1 MHIRHLTLYHAP
13 ATRSTRA
20 KWMLHEVLGDAF
32 TVQRVD
38 LYGAEQYGP
47 EFLRLNPHH
56 AVPVLEITWADGT
69 VQHQTESAAIV
80 AFLADAFPA
89 AALAPAA
96 GASPQRADYLQ
107 MMHLVATTMDMMLF
121 QIRMHE
127 HVLATHAQDPRTIAR
142 YRTKFANEVEPLL
155 RERLTRTPFAC
166 GEQFSAAD
174 CMLGHT
180 IFWARGYG
188 LCQDAA
194 FASYMTRLSQRP
206 AFAQAFSDV
215 REFVLDA
222 RGSALS
228 QHFTG

>member
-1 MHIRHLTLYHAP
+1 MQIQHLKLYHAP
-13 ATRSTRA
+13 ASRSTRA
-20 KWMLHEVLGDAF
+20 KWVLHEVLSNAF
-32 TVQRVD
+32 EVQRVD

-47 EFLRLNPHH
+47 EFLRINPHH
-56 AVPVLEITWADGT
+56 TVPVLEITWADGT
-69 VQHQTESAAIV
+69 VQWQTESAAIV

-96 GASPQRADYLQ
+96 GASPQRTDYLQ
-107 MMHLVATTMDMMLF
+107 VMHFAATTMDMMLF

-127 HVLATHAQDPRTIAR
+127 HVLPTHAQDPRTIAR
-142 YRTKFANEVEPLL
+142 YRSKFANEVEPPL
-155 RERLTRTPFAC
+155 RERLSRTPFAC
-166 GEQFSAAD
+166 GAQFSAAD

-188 LCQDAA
+188 LCQDAV
-194 FASYMTRLSQRP
+194 FASYMARLSQRP
-206 AFAQAFSDV
+206 AFAQAFADV

-222 RGSALS
+222 RGSVLS